1 MVVGK
6 QIYKRPLLLMLV
18 AFIVASVAV
27 SCGSNPEIDRQL
39 TKAEE
44 IMEQHPD
51 SAYIIRKTKRATPP
65 ERNVPKIKRNVR
77 LKQNEAYHRCAFLL
91 QPLLSHFSKNFRPTS
106 PGSVG

>member
-6 QIYKRPLLLMLV
+6 QIYKYPLLLMLV

-44 IMEQHPD
+44 IMELHPD
-51 SAYIIRKTKRATPP
+51 SAYMLLKGIDKEALSMETIFFLRM
-65 ERNVPKIKRNVR
+65 IFISSSVR
-77 LKQNEAYHRCAFLL
+77 
-91 QPLLSHFSKNFRPTS
+91 
-106 PGSVG
+106 